1 MDYPSSSWI
10 CIVPNNVATS
20 HIHHRL
26 DTGDCPTASIFPTPF
41 QNASLWQA
49 CHTSRSLQ
57 SEASHA
63 MHCEHRTK
71 SLHFLMDSIHDC
83 IAWFLGS
90 PTIEKIEIVT
100 NQSAPYSTLRFIQ
113 QGQFNEYIDGCFRK
127 RKIKHAKPV
136 AIVVVV

>member
-1 MDYPSSSWI
+1 
-10 CIVPNNVATS
+10 
-20 HIHHRL
+20 
-26 DTGDCPTASIFPTPF
+26 
-41 QNASLWQA
+41 
-49 CHTSRSLQ
+49 
-57 SEASHA
+57 

-127 RKIKHAKPV
+127 WKIKHANPV
-136 AIVVVV
+136 ATVVVV